1 MNFCHF
7 YGSVF
12 LMCAE
17 SSFHANTEGQLSFT
31 GLSCQAMQVICP
43 NFHRITTGTFFLSS
57 LVKMQHRRVSGSFK
71 AFSGCK
77 YVGGSLQVLQVATA
91 FRSLHNLQRV
101 FEADHVIVPPY
112 LNSIRQK
119 PHAQLLV
126 QFLFSRNGGLIP
138 FLAHSPIN
146 MEGVESLVRL
156 SLP

>member
-1 MNFCHF
+1 
-7 YGSVF
+7 
-12 LMCAE
+12 MCAE
-17 SSFHANTEGQLSFT
+17 SPLHTNTEGQLSFT
-31 GLSCQAMQVICP
+31 GLSCQAMQVICS
-43 NFHRITTGTFFLSS
+43 NFHCITTTKRTLFLNS
-57 LVKMQHRRVSGSFK
+57 LVKMQHRRMSGSFK

-91 FRSLHNLQRV
+91 FRGLHNLQRV
-101 FEADHVIVPPY
+101 LEADHVIVPPY